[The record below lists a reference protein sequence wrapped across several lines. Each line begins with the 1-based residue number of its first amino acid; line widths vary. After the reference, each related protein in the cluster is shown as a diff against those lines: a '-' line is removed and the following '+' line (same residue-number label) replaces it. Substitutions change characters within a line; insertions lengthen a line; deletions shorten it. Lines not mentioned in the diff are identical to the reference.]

1 MTRLKIGFTGE
12 KIMKKNRLSFFVAM
26 LAIFACVLTLFVG
39 CNHNDNDKT
48 ESEFLS
54 VDRDDTY
61 VYEFM
66 EKQYKNTL
74 CIEDVKEEYRDKIET
89 LVLPENSIISQDA
102 FDNMKNL
109 KKVVVTKGVVFWG
122 RVFNNC
128 ENFADLVFDEG
139 VTRIE
144 ANGFEKCKSVENITL
159 PSTLTDL
166 SARAFSESKWFDR
179 QPDGMVYIG
188 TYAYGYKGDMP
199 ENTKIVFKEGT
210 TLIADYMFSGC
221 TELVEVD
228 MPDSVVYMG
237 GDLFSNCP
245 KLQAVKF
252 SRNATNV
259 SRFSDCPSIKE
270 VVFPDKVEVIYS
282 NTFNNCQSLMSVTI
296 GKNFKRFSIGWF
308 MPIIY
313 HCPRLV
319 QVYNKSGQDVNLT
332 AAYYVYTG
340 ENGGKLCET
349 QKDTYYFIDDDEKL
363 FVGYFGD
370 DEENFELDA
379 DTTGIFDGAYCGT
392 KLKNI
397 VIPEGVKRVSIAAF
411 FGDVSGIE
419 KICLPSTIE
428 DFSPFRSYEYHDD
441 NSWYDK
447 GITVEYN
454 GTKEQW
460 QKVKQDKYIEYR
472 KVTVIC
478 TDGTIVYGNN

>member
-1 MTRLKIGFTGE
+1 MR
-12 KIMKKNRLSFFVAM
+12 KNRLSFFVAM
-26 LAIFACVLTLFVG
+26 LAIFACVLTVFVG
-39 CNHNDNDKT
+39 CNHKDENK
-48 ESEFLS
+48 SEFLS
-54 VDRDDTY
+54 VGRDDMY
-61 VYEFM
+61 VYEFR
-66 EKQYKNTL
+66 EKLYESDTTL
-74 CIEDVKEEYRDKIET
+74 RIEDVKEEYRDKIET
-89 LVLPENSIISQDA
+89 LVLPENSIISQNA

-122 RVFNNC
+122 RVFNDC

-144 ANGFEKCKSVENITL
+144 ANGFEKCKSVESITL

-188 TYAYGYKGDMP
+188 TCAYGYKGNMP

-237 GDLFSNCP
+237 GNLFSDCP

-252 SRNATNV
+252 SQNATNV
-259 SRFSDCPSIKE
+259 SRFLNCPSIKE
-270 VVFPDKVEVIYS
+270 VVFPDKTEVIIS
-282 NTFNNCQSLMSVTI
+282 NTFINCPNLMSVTI
-296 GKNFKRFSIGWF
+296 GKGFKSFTQIWF
-308 MPIIY
+308 MLMPMSIY
-313 HCPRLV
+313 CPRLI
-319 QVYNKSGQDVNLT
+319 QVYNKSGKDLNFSADVK
-332 AAYYVYTG
+332 AYYVYTE
-340 ENGGKLCET
+340 ENGGKLFET

-370 DEENFELDA
+370 EEENFVLDA

-397 VIPEGVKRVSIAAF
+397 VIPEGVKWVSIAAF

-428 DFSPFRSYEYHDD
+428 DFSPFRPYEYHDD
-441 NSWYDK
+441 NSWSDK

-460 QKVKQDKYIEYR
+460 QKVKQDKSIDYR

>member
-1 MTRLKIGFTGE
+1 
-12 KIMKKNRLSFFVAM
+12 MKKNHLSVYVAV
-26 LAIFACVLTLFVG
+26 LAIFACILTIFVG
-39 CNHNDNDKT
+39 CNHKDDDKT

-54 VDRDDTY
+54 VDRDDMY
-61 VYEFM
+61 VYEFR
-66 EKQYKNTL
+66 EKLYESDTAL
-74 CIEDVKEEYRDKIET
+74 RIEDVKEEYRDKIET
-89 LVLPENSIISQDA
+89 LVLPENSIISQNA

-122 RVFNNC
+122 IVFNDC

-144 ANGFEKCKSVENITL
+144 ANGFEKCKSVESITL

-188 TYAYGYKGDMP
+188 TCAYGYKGNMP

-210 TLIADYMFSGC
+210 RLIADYMFSGC

-237 GDLFSNCP
+237 GNLFSDCP

-252 SRNATNV
+252 SQNATNV
-259 SRFSDCPSIKE
+259 SRFLNCPSIKE
-270 VVFPDKVEVIYS
+270 VVFPDKTEVIIS
-282 NTFNNCQSLMSVTI
+282 NTFINCPNLMSVTI
-296 GKNFKRFSIGWF
+296 GKGFKSFTQIWF
-308 MPIIY
+308 MLMPMSTY
-313 HCPRLV
+313 CPRLI
-319 QVYNKSGQDVNLT
+319 QVYNKSGKDLNFSADVK
-332 AAYYVYTG
+332 AYYVYTE
-340 ENGGKLCET
+340 ENGGKLFET

-397 VIPEGVKRVSIAAF
+397 VIPEGVKWVSIAAF
-411 FGDVSGIE
+411 FGDVSGLE

-428 DFSPFRSYEYHDD
+428 DFSPFRPYEYHDD

-460 QKVKQDKYIEYR
+460 QKVKQDKSIDYI